1 MKKISF
7 ILLSILIVASSCRG
21 TLQTVGVVRPQA
33 TLMVDTIHS
42 RMIVDKTKKIEGSAV
57 MRKFLIFTV
66 KSPNNFADN
75 ELNPIGANIEKNMV
89 FKSDIAM
96 LKGAAIRDA
105 LTNSNKEYIIA
116 PKFDISIQKTL
127 FSKSIIVKVEGY
139 GGNMEL
145 K

>member
-7 ILLSILIVASSCRG
+7 ILLSIVIIASSCRG

-57 MRKFLIFTV
+57 MKKFLIFTV
-66 KSPNNFADN
+66 KSPNNYADN
-75 ELNPIGANIEKNMV
+75 ELNPIGAKIEG
-89 FKSDIAM
+89 IAM

-127 FSKSIIVKVEGY
+127 FSKTIIVKVEGY